1 MSLKI
6 KYEDEKN
13 NTNNK
18 NVISLDNDRIK
29 SVLKTQSQ
37 AVFQDKNISN
47 NSNFVKKSLIDI
59 ALDFETKKENENNV
73 SNETISEN
81 VSLNETD
88 TYESKTQQIETL
100 DETDNNDSLQTPK
113 ETLPTSESTDEKD
126 LLIEDKV
133 EGQID
138 LAKDKNSEDI
148 INNQSTIENQYNE
161 EQVKDELSDDNNKKI
176 DLKSEDKKD
185 KESSIQALENN
196 TEETQQALNSVRD
209 AVSQSIN
216 KSDND
221 TAQTTENV
229 NLNSGEVGKA
239 IVKDIEDYR
248 CIFSSLS
255 SMSEKA
261 IYDAMENKILDI
273 ANELAGYQIDKMP
286 DKYEKKIKTFLKN
299 INCFE
304 EKITIEVNDKDLE
317 ALSKIE
323 DFQNIN
329 QKSQFVPNKDISRGD
344 IVLNCDGMHYSEK
357 TFKKD

>member
-1 MSLKI
+1 MSLKV
-6 KYEDEKN
+6 KYEDE
-13 NTNNK
+13 
-18 NVISLDNDRIK
+18 NVVSLGNDQIK

-59 ALDFETKKENENNV
+59 ALDFETQNKKENNV
-73 SNETISEN
+73 SNKTVSES
-81 VSLNETD
+81 VSSNETD
-88 TYESKTQQIETL
+88 TDESKIQQIETL
-100 DETDNNDSLQTPK
+100 DKTDNNDNLQTPK
-113 ETLPTSESTDEKD
+113 ETPSTTESIDEKD
-126 LLIEDKV
+126 LLINDKV

-148 INNQSTIENQYNE
+148 INNQSKIENQHNE
-161 EQVKDELSDDNNKKI
+161 EQVKDELSGDNNKKI

-185 KESSIQALENN
+185 DESSIQALENN
-196 TEETQQALNSVRD
+196 KEETQQALNSVRD

-216 KSDND
+216 KSDNE
-221 TAQTTENV
+221 TTQTTENV
-229 NLNSGEVGKA
+229 NSYSDEVGKA
-239 IVKDIEDYR
+239 ILKDIEDYR
-248 CIFSSLS
+248 SIFSSLS

-317 ALSKIE
+317 ALLKIVDFKNISK
-323 DFQNIN
+323 
-329 QKSQFVPNKDISRGD
+329 KSQFLPNKDIARGD
-344 IVLNCDGMHYSEK
+344 IILNCDGMYYSEK
-357 TFKKD
+357 TLKKN